1 MILRPV
7 LLTGLLV
14 LLSACTSGT
23 VATMPR
29 AGASPDELI
38 LVFGASGRTGR
49 YIIRQLTAEGRSFR
63 AVTSNVERARS
74 QVGAEYPW
82 VPGDVRDPQSLE
94 PLFVGATTIISAL
107 GATEFKGPNGPEFV
121 DYQGVK
127 NIVDIAKRNK
137 IRDVVMI
144 SAAGVTVPDHPLNRM
159 GKVMTWKLKGE
170 DYLRASGLPYTI
182 LRPGG
187 LQDTNAGLMGIT
199 FYQGDKVAY
208 NSKESVTSRG
218 ELAAI
223 CIATLDEP
231 AARFKTL
238 EVFNGPAAPPGNW
251 RNEFAQFPV
260 DPR

>member
-14 LLSACTSGT
+14 LLSACTSGN
-23 VATMPR
+23 VATSPR
-29 AGASPDELI
+29 AGSSSDEVI

-49 YIIRQLTAEGRSFR
+49 YIIRQLAAEGRSFR

-82 VPGDVRDPQSLE
+82 VQGDVRDPQSLQ
-94 PLFVGATTIISAL
+94 PLFASATTVISAL

-121 DYQGVK
+121 DFQGVK

-137 IRDVVMI
+137 IRGVVMI
-144 SAAGVTVPDHPLNRM
+144 SAAGVTVADHPLNRM
-159 GKVMTWKLKGE
+159 GNVMVWKLKGE
-170 DYLRASGLPYTI
+170 DALRASGLAYTI

-187 LQDTNAGLMGIT
+187 LKDTNAGELGII
-199 FYQGDKVAY
+199 FRQGDKVAY
-208 NSKESVTSRG
+208 NSTESVTSRG

-223 CIATLDEP
+223 CIAALDEP

-238 EVFNGPAAPPGNW
+238 EVFNGPAAPAGKW
-251 RNEFAQFPV
+251 RTEFAQFPV